1 MGNQN
6 WPFPKFE
13 QNSYNFSNLKQSI
26 LIDNNPDNNYQKL
39 EILVFPELTADVDS
53 DDLENF

>member
-13 QNSYNFSNLKQSI
+13 QNSYNFSNLKQS
-26 LIDNNPDNNYQKL
+26 IDNNPDNNYQKL